1 MIRALIFDFNGVLAD
16 DDPVHMRA
24 LRQVAE
30 EEGLT
35 FSDEE
40 YLDKYLPLNDWDCFK
55 TLYAKHSAPLP
66 DAKLGDLIRRKSV
79 YYFQAIAKKSVMFEK
94 AVEAVRVAAA
104 HHPLAI
110 ASGAR
115 IGEIRHIL
123 AQAGI
128 EPCFCAI
135 VSAEDVRFGKPHPE
149 PFLRA
154 YEKLKER
161 DGSLT
166 PSDCVAI
173 EDSIGGIQSAHEAG
187 MRCLAIAHSYAPDRL
202 KSANPDWV
210 IDSIADLTSWLEREV
225 SK

>member
-110 ASGAR
+110 ASGA
-115 IGEIRHIL
+115 ET
-123 AQAGI
+123 APPAMV
-128 EPCFCAI
+128 A
-135 VSAEDVRFGKPHPE
+135 AEE
-149 PFLRA
+149 
-154 YEKLKER
+154 
-161 DGSLT
+161 
-166 PSDCVAI
+166 
-173 EDSIGGIQSAHEAG
+173 
-187 MRCLAIAHSYAPDRL
+187 
-202 KSANPDWV
+202 
-210 IDSIADLTSWLEREV
+210 
-225 SK
+225 

>member
-16 DDPVHMRA
+16 DDPVHMQA
-24 LRQVAE
+24 LRQVAQ

-35 FSDEE
+35 FSDKE
-40 YLDKYLPLNDWDCFK
+40 YLDTYLPLNDWDCFK
-55 TLYAKHSAPLP
+55 TLYAKHLAPLSE
-66 DAKLGDLIRRKSV
+66 AKLEDLIRRKSLR
-79 YYFQAIAKKSVMFEK
+79 YFRAIAEKPVMFDK
-94 AVEAVRVAAA
+94 AIEAVRFAAA
-104 HHPLAI
+104 RHPLAI

-115 IGEIRHIL
+115 MGEIRHIL
-123 AQAGI
+123 AQADI
-128 EPCFCAI
+128 EQCFCAI

-154 YEKLKER
+154 YEKLHER
-161 DGSLT
+161 DRSLT
-166 PSDCVAI
+166 VSDCVAV

-187 MRCLAIAHSYAPDRL
+187 MRCLAIAHSYGPDRL

-210 IDSIADLTSWLEREV
+210 IESIADFVSWFEREV